1 MIEFAAK
8 ERTEGERNKMV
19 EFGRWVVIF
28 FWMLNVFQSPASSGM
43 EHVLVY
49 CPFDE

>member
-8 ERTEGERNKMV
+8 ERTKGERNKMV

-28 FWMLNVFQSPASSGM
+28 FG
-43 EHVLVY
+43 
-49 CPFDE
+49 C